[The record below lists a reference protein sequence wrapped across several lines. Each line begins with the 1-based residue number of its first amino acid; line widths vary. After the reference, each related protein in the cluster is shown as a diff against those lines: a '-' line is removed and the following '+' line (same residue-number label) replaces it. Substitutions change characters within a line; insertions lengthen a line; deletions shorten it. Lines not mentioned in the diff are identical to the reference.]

1 MKNLLNILN
10 PRNIVAF
17 CRAIGDARAER
28 ATQELLARE
37 ERALERRLAQHR
49 LAKRQRAAR
58 AGMGTNAI
66 SHPGYVFNKRHSN
79 DDAIYSHFR
88 AQYLETIRDAAE
100 LARSDNPAHCLH
112 AARLAQR

>member
-1 MKNLLNILN
+1 MKQLIRALNIFSL
-10 PRNIVAF
+10 I
-17 CRAIGDARAER
+17 RAIGDAKAER
-28 ATQELLARE
+28 RTMELLVAEDRTLA
-37 ERALERRLAQHR
+37 ERLRQHR

-88 AQYLETIRDAAE
+88 AQYLETVRDAAE
-100 LARSDNPAHCLH
+100 MARSDNPAHCRH
-112 AARLAQR
+112 AARLAGV

>member
-10 PRNIVAF
+10 PRNVLVV

-28 ATQELLARE
+28 EAQEMLARE

-58 AGMGTNAI
+58 AGMGANAI

-88 AQYLETIRDAAE
+88 AQYLEMVKDMGE
-100 LARSDNPAHCLH
+100 LARGDNPAHCLH